1 MKTAE
6 ECLAMLSADYSCPD
20 VALTETIAL
29 IQLDAI
35 KEGMRRAAGVK
46 PILQP
51 AEGYTYIKH
60 QNKVILAAVEQLTE
74 KDL

>member
-6 ECLAMLSADYSCPD
+6 ECLAMLSAVYSCPD

-29 IQLDAI
+29 IQLDAM

-60 QNKVILAAVEQLTE
+60 QNKVILAAAEQLTE

>member
-1 MKTAE
+1 M
-6 ECLAMLSADYSCPD
+6 
-20 VALTETIAL
+20 
-29 IQLDAI
+29 

-60 QNKVILAAVEQLTE
+60 QNKVILIAAEQLTE